1 MRRIAFAI
9 PISAIYQNEFVFGRV
24 SKMAAEIRSL
34 TGVRGIGA
42 ALIVVYHFG
51 KTRLDWVHPIWPVP
65 HGYMAVDLFFMLSG
79 FVIGLGYSN
88 AFSEHFLKNYGAF
101 LIKRIARLY
110 PAYIAISVLYILKLA
125 LGLAGDENLSRF
137 SRYDVIGNALMLGG
151 WGLHIYPLIGV
162 AWAASAEMGS
172 YILLPL
178 LMKGTLQR
186 GILSWSLCVLL
197 SGIAIYAIG
206 ASGLGYT
213 GPLDVVETTS
223 FYPLL
228 RAIAGFTFGLAIYR
242 YVENLDRLTARSQDA
257 LLIVTLVA
265 LVLAACLTTN
275 DFPVYFLLI
284 PLVAILS
291 RDGRLALLL
300 FGNKFVYHLGAI
312 SYSIYL
318 LHPLFVRFVALSS
331 RHFGATPLAYS
342 ICSLISFIVIW
353 GLSYLSYRFIEM
365 PGRNLIAALFLTKRD
380 GVAVSPARISGH
392 T

>member
-1 MRRIAFAI
+1 
-9 PISAIYQNEFVFGRV
+9 
-24 SKMAAEIRSL
+24 MAAEIRSL

-223 FYPLL
+223 LYPLL
-228 RAIAGFTFGLAIYR
+228 RAIAGFIFGLAIYR

-318 LHPLFVRFVALSS
+318 LHPLFVRFAALSS